1 MNQVEWAQ
9 QQNKSYEEEKKE
21 GEGEEEET
29 GEAWR
34 EDILY
39 ANEGISNANQAKT
52 LWGDLKFD
60 T

>member
-1 MNQVEWAQ
+1 MEWAQ
-9 QQNKSYEEEKKE
+9 QQNKYEEEKKE

-29 GEAWR
+29 GDAWR
-34 EDILY
+34 DDILY